1 MLRLSSASFFNI
13 IQFLILIDDFN
24 KMFGDFNGY
33 LNKLTQENK
42 ELKERLI
49 LAKTEVKTKDD
60 QLLVH
65 QKSNK
70 ELESN
75 ISKKLQF
82 NQTLKSNFEILQSQH
97 QASQKENA
105 HLKEQIREAKRVLMQ
120 IQATTEEKV
129 KETLQKNYLDWK
141 NKEKAKILEVKQ
153 SVDKQVEERL
163 HLEKEA
169 LYQKFKTKLGTV
181 KLMFEK
187 KESEIKQFYESQLTN
202 QKSLLEKKFKAYME
216 DQINKINLVVT
227 ERIHEYKNVGI
238 LYNSF
243 V

>member
-1 MLRLSSASFFNI
+1 
-13 IQFLILIDDFN
+13 
-24 KMFGDFNGY
+24 MFGDFNGY

-97 QASQKENA
+97 QASQKENT
-105 HLKEQIREAKRVLMQ
+105 HLKE
-120 IQATTEEKV
+120 
-129 KETLQKNYLDWK
+129 
-141 NKEKAKILEVKQ
+141 
-153 SVDKQVEERL
+153 
-163 HLEKEA
+163 
-169 LYQKFKTKLGTV
+169 
-181 KLMFEK
+181 
-187 KESEIKQFYESQLTN
+187 
-202 QKSLLEKKFKAYME
+202 
-216 DQINKINLVVT
+216 
-227 ERIHEYKNVGI
+227 
-238 LYNSF
+238 
-243 V
+243 